1 MVSICHKTKDLLDW
15 SGFSMI
21 RLRVKKCGFFWLFKI
36 RYLHRTNFCV
46 YLFSRA
52 KKNRILRVLAF
63 ANSKF
68 LKISHEYLFFPIAN
82 FWKFHVYK
90 FHNNIALE
98 IIRNVFEYHQ
108 YNKYHQ
114 YNSRRNVCLKRR
126 NVNTALYSTETMASL
141 GVQIWNLVLKN
152 FQIFL
157 RNSRK
162 IFTNGLQRKSSS
174 STQSAKCMYKTPRA
188 LIKVNVHWNITR
200 LG

>member
-15 SGFSMI
+15 FGFSMI
-21 RLRVKKCGFFWLFKI
+21 PLRVKKCGVFFGFLRYDTFTVLIFACIYFRGLKKI
-36 RYLHRTNFCV
+36 VFCE
-46 YLFSRA
+46 YLFSRIA
-52 KKNRILRVLAF
+52 SF
-63 ANSKF
+63 WKF
-68 LKISHEYLFFPIAN
+68 HEYLFFPIAN
-82 FWKFHVYK
+82 FWKFHVHK

-114 YNSRRNVCLKRR
+114 YNSRRNMCLKRR

-174 STQSAKCMYKTPRA
+174 STQSAECMYETPRA

>member
-1 MVSICHKTKDLLDW
+1 MRLVLTLNGTHLPQDKRS
-15 SGFSMI
+15 I
-21 RLRVKKCGFFWLFKI
+21 RLIWFFNDTFASEKVWVFFGFLRYDTFTVLIFACIYFRELKKI
-36 RYLHRTNFCV
+36 VFCE
-46 YLFSRA
+46 YLFSR
-52 KKNRILRVLAF
+52 
-63 ANSKF
+63 
-68 LKISHEYLFFPIAN
+68 IAS
-82 FWKFHVYK
+82 FWKFHVHK

-98 IIRNVFEYHQ
+98 FIRDVFEYHQ